1 MEMCTFF
8 KGRTMSIRLRQSIFV
23 ISRDF
28 STQACGL
35 QERAASHKFR
45 NQGIFI
51 PLDCALRGIEG
62 EWRSFMENNKKV
74 TGRNIIVSDFE
85 VAPYDPEEYEHAGDT
100 KCHGQIIVNKQERT
114 ITFRHISGT
123 KPIFFAVL
131 SAMSINKNWFRIF
144 NAEECEKKFKD
155 YMLLFTKCPNTYY
168 IAHTGENG
176 LPVIDKEIENVWR
189 IIMNVEEITLTELE
203 FYLLAQLEHMLY
215 FSMRQFNREKK
226 QFIKFWEFR
235 YIK

>member
-1 MEMCTFF
+1 
-8 KGRTMSIRLRQSIFV
+8 MSIRLRQPLFV
-23 ISRDF
+23 ISGTF
-28 STQACGL
+28 
-35 QERAASHKFR
+35 
-45 NQGIFI
+45 
-51 PLDCALRGIEG
+51 PLRSAEYRRMLLIISIGNKEYHSAWLYPRVTEG
-62 EWRSFMENNKKV
+62 DRRSFMYNKNEI

-85 VAPYDPEEYEHAGDT
+85 VAPYDPIEYEYMGDT
-100 KCHGQIIVNKQERT
+100 KCHGQLIINKQERT

-155 YMLLFTKCPNTYY
+155 HMLLIRDWPAAYY
-168 IAHTGENG
+168 IAHTGQNG
-176 LPVIDKEIENVWR
+176 LPVIDKRIEN
-189 IIMNVEEITLTELE
+189 IPYFMDVEEFTLTEME
-203 FYLLAQLEHMLY
+203 FYFLAELNTMLY
-215 FSMRQFNREKK
+215 FSMERLKSAKK